1 MKAHKEKQIP
11 SENKKDTEE
20 SETIPIASE
29 QKKKSK
35 VGYLGIVV
43 SSRLYSNELPPRRRM
58 KMWRIVGNSLF
69 E

>member
-11 SENKKDTEE
+11 PENKKDAEE

-35 VGYLGIVV
+35 VGYLRIAV